1 MSESFRALCSDLY
14 VNQKLTVK
22 LDLPKSRETVLEM
35 FERVRRQ
42 FPEMNSFRK
51 YREELAL
58 ESPQS
63 ETPHR
68 WLAMRSNSLRSGTV
82 NPQTMDEA
90 YALHNAILKIAP
102 SYLSVSALDVESV
115 ELLYGFDLMAPGN
128 HDAIVFDALL
138 AGSPLGSLLAMP
150 GVTAV
155 DCQPVIGIQLGNA
168 DGIEAHFEVKTRGGR
183 SREGEP
189 FEPISIYL
197 ILRKSGP
204 VNAVEDLP
212 GILST
217 LSQHG
222 EELVERRLLPGL
234 LMPIRDAIASQS

>member
-1 MSESFRALCSDLY
+1 MAESFRALCSDLY

-22 LDLPKSRETVLEM
+22 MDLPRARETVLET

-42 FPEMNSFRK
+42 FPEMANLRRCK
-51 YREELAL
+51 DEMAL
-58 ESPQS
+58 ESPTS
-63 ETPHR
+63 DTPHR
-68 WLAMRSNSLRSGTV
+68 WLAMRNTSLRSGTV
-82 NPQTMDEA
+82 NPQSMDEA
-90 YALHNAILKIAP
+90 YALHQAVLKIAP
-102 SYLSVSALDVESV
+102 SYLSVSALDVESL

-155 DCQPVIGIQLGNA
+155 DCQPVIGVQLATEGV
-168 DGIEAHFEVKTRGGR
+168 EAHFEVKTRGQR

-197 ILRKSGP
+197 ILRRTGP
-204 VNAVEDLP
+204 IDHVDQLP
-212 GILST
+212 GIFQT
-217 LSQHG
+217 LAQHG
-222 EELVERRLLPGL
+222 EELVERRLVPGL
-234 LMPIRDAIASQS
+234 LMPIREAIASGNS

>member
-42 FPEMNSFRK
+42 FPAMNSFRK
-51 YREELAL
+51 CRDELAL

-63 ETPHR
+63 DAPHR

-82 NPQTMDEA
+82 NPQTMEEA
-90 YALHNAILKIAP
+90 YALHSAVLKIAP
-102 SYLSVSALDVESV
+102 LYLSVSALDVESV

-155 DCQPVIGIQLGNA
+155 ECQPVIGIQLGNA
-168 DGIEAHFEVKTRGGR
+168 EGIEAHFEVKTRGR
-183 SREGEP
+183 SSREGEP

-204 VNAVEDLP
+204 VNTVEDLP
-212 GILST
+212 GILET
-217 LSQHG
+217 LAQHG
-222 EELVERRLLPGL
+222 EELVERRLVPGL
-234 LMPIRDAIASQS
+234 LMPIRDAIASGS

>member
-51 YREELAL
+51 LREELAL

-63 ETPHR
+63 DTPHR
-68 WLAMRSNSLRSGTV
+68 WLAMRNNSLRSGTV

-102 SYLSVSALDVESV
+102 SYLAVSALDVESV

-150 GVTAV
+150 GVTAM
-155 DCQPVIGIQLGNA
+155 DCQPVIGIQLGTP
-168 DGIEAHFEVKTRGGR
+168 DGIEAHFEVKTRGQR

-204 VNAVEDLP
+204 INAVEDLP
-212 GILST
+212 GILSAMA
-217 LSQHG
+217 QHG

-234 LMPIRDAIASQS
+234 LMPIRDAIASGS